1 MLVLIFVK
9 YFLHLHLYPVFT
21 SPCFL
26 SIPHFLQGLVS
37 LLRVLFSLI
46 HTKHTDKGNSR
57 HQHQH
62 RFQHHTSYLS
72 LFLHNQRL
80 WWFWQIC
87 GVLNINITSYLYN
100 RISVDWC
107 QQNSDSAYWV
117 GVFNYLLHLPQI
129 WTTLKFYKF
138 RCKTKPT
145 TRRLEDLQEVKPSKT
160 QYSLEVSYG
169 GSLA

>member
-100 RISVDWC
+100 RISVVLKNHVDWC
-107 QQNSDSAYWV
+107 QQNSRLSILSWC
-117 GVFNYLLHLPQI
+117 LQLPPSPPTDLDNIKVLQI
-129 WTTLKFYKF
+129 QMQN
-138 RCKTKPT
+138 KTNH
-145 TRRLEDLQEVKPSKT
+145 EEI
-160 QYSLEVSYG
+160 G
-169 GSLA
+169 GSAGSET